1 MINKLQ
7 LILCFLVILY
17 LMSSLVYDIK
27 TYQKIQSARMI
38 ELKREVETKH
48 VVCSRLDALLRLME
62 TETIYIKN
70 KERLTNLKHNLRL

>member
-27 TYQKIQSARMI
+27 TYQKIQSARTI

-62 TETIYIKN
+62 TETIYI
-70 KERLTNLKHNLRL
+70 